1 MGVLKYPIST
11 HRRWGMKEKITWF
24 ILITSGALA
33 IIVYGLEIAIKIWG
47 LIKMINFDAVFI
59 LRMGLLIILIGSGII
74 YFRERMKNFKNRCE
88 EDKGKLDKLQ
98 KVADEYTRDITT
110 LKERLNQ
117 FDVKKSCFTV
127 IQLQDAISEARKER
141 AEILSK
147 NNNTYNQLT
156 GNIEKI
162 GQRQNTLERAI
173 GKHLDEEIAGQF
185 SDEKKPLK

>member
-1 MGVLKYPIST
+1 
-11 HRRWGMKEKITWF
+11 
-24 ILITSGALA
+24 
-33 IIVYGLEIAIKIWG
+33 
-47 LIKMINFDAVFI
+47 
-59 LRMGLLIILIGSGII
+59 LIGSGII

-117 FDVKKSCFTV
+117 FDVLQEDVKKRCFTV

>member
-1 MGVLKYPIST
+1 
-11 HRRWGMKEKITWF
+11 
-24 ILITSGALA
+24 
-33 IIVYGLEIAIKIWG
+33 
-47 LIKMINFDAVFI
+47 
-59 LRMGLLIILIGSGII
+59 
-74 YFRERMKNFKNRCE
+74 MKNFKNRCE

-117 FDVKKSCFTV
+117 FDVLQEDVKKRCFTV